1 MGGTEDATQQM
12 IAAFSTIF
20 REARKA
26 MKKQE
31 EKIYPTLGEDSC
43 VSHYNCIGNYF
54 LDTDVHRKLL
64 SAMRIAS
71 FLFLRLS
78 A

>member
-1 MGGTEDATQQM
+1 M
-12 IAAFSTIF
+12 IVGCSTIF
-20 REARKA
+20 REAVQA
-26 MKKQE
+26 MSNQD

-43 VSHYNCIGNYF
+43 VSHYNCIGSYF
-54 LDTDVHRKLL
+54 LDTDVPRKLL